1 MLEINDALKVF
12 KVSTNPEDDRVAIN
26 HLNLEIKEG
35 DFVTIIG
42 GNGSGKS
49 TLMNAIAGAITLD
62 SGTIK
67 IAGKDV
73 TKLPEYKRA
82 AYLGRVFQDPNMGTA
97 SQMNIEENMM
107 LATRRTKKKT
117 LN

>member
-12 KVSTNPEDDRVAIN
+12 KVSTTPEDDRVAIN

-67 IAGKDV
+67 IAFPLV
-73 TKLPEYKRA
+73 C
-82 AYLGRVFQDPNMGTA
+82 
-97 SQMNIEENMM
+97 NIW
-107 LATRRTKKKT
+107 
-117 LN
+117 